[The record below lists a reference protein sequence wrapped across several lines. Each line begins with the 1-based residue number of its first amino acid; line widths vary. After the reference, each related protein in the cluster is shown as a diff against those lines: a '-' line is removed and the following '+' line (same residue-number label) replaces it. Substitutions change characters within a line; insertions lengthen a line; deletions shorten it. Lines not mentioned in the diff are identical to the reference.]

1 MMTKILVVEDE
12 PEIRILV
19 KAILEKAGYS
29 VVEAEDGEAA
39 LRLVNVEEPD
49 LVLLDVMI
57 PGIEGWEVC
66 RRIRENEATK
76 RLPIIMV
83 TVRTTK
89 EDIQRSVE
97 CGANAHI
104 NKPFDQKELL
114 DTIKKLLGETSSP

>member
-1 MMTKILVVEDE
+1 MAKILVVEDE
-12 PEIRILV
+12 PEIRVLV
-19 KAILEKAGYS
+19 KTILEKAGYS

-39 LRLVNVEEPD
+39 LRLVNEEEPD

-57 PGIEGWEVC
+57 PCIEGWEVC

-76 RLPIIMV
+76 TLPIIMV
-83 TVRTTK
+83 TVRTTD

-104 NKPFDQKELL
+104 NKPFDQRELL
-114 DTIKKLLGETSSP
+114 DTIKKLLGRAPS

>member
-1 MMTKILVVEDE
+1 MAKILVVEDE

-19 KAILEKAGYS
+19 KTILEKAGYS

-39 LRLVNVEEPD
+39 LRLVNEEEPD

-57 PGIEGWEVC
+57 PCIEGWEVC
-66 RRIRENEATK
+66 RRIRENEAT
-76 RLPIIMV
+76 RRIPIIMV
-83 TVRTTK
+83 TVRTTD

-114 DTIKKLLGETSSP
+114 DTIKKLLGRAPS

>member
-1 MMTKILVVEDE
+1 MAKILVVEDE

-19 KAILEKAGYS
+19 KTILEKAGYS

-39 LRLVNVEEPD
+39 LRLVNEEEPD

-66 RRIRENEATK
+66 RRIRENEAT
-76 RLPIIMV
+76 RRIPIIMV
-83 TVRTTK
+83 TVRTTD

-104 NKPFDQKELL
+104 NKPFDQRELL

>member
-1 MMTKILVVEDE
+1 MAKILVVEDE

-19 KAILEKAGYS
+19 KTILEKAGYS

-39 LRLVNVEEPD
+39 LRLVNEEEPD

-57 PGIEGWEVC
+57 PCIEGWEVC
-66 RRIRENEATK
+66 RRIRENEATR

-83 TVRTTK
+83 TVRTTD

-114 DTIKKLLGETSSP
+114 DTIKKLLGRAPS

>member
-1 MMTKILVVEDE
+1 MAKILVVEDE

-19 KAILEKAGYS
+19 KTILEKAGYS

-39 LRLVNVEEPD
+39 LRLVNEEEPD

-66 RRIRENEATK
+66 RRIRENEATR

-83 TVRTTK
+83 TVRTTD

-104 NKPFDQKELL
+104 NKPFDQRELL
-114 DTIKKLLGETSSP
+114 DTIKKLLGRAPS

>member
-1 MMTKILVVEDE
+1 MAKILVVEDE
-12 PEIRILV
+12 PEIRVLV
-19 KAILEKAGYS
+19 KTILEKAGYS

-39 LRLVNVEEPD
+39 LRLVNEEEPD

-57 PGIEGWEVC
+57 PCIEGWEVC
-66 RRIRENEATK
+66 RRIRENEAT
-76 RLPIIMV
+76 RRIPIIMV
-83 TVRTTK
+83 TVRTTD

-114 DTIKKLLGETSSP
+114 DTIKKLLGRAPS

>member
-1 MMTKILVVEDE
+1 MAKILVVEDE
-12 PEIRILV
+12 PEIRVLV
-19 KAILEKAGYS
+19 KTILEKAGYS

-39 LRLVNVEEPD
+39 LRLVNEEEPD

-57 PGIEGWEVC
+57 PCIEGWEVC
-66 RRIRENEATK
+66 RRIRENEAT
-76 RLPIIMV
+76 RRIPIIMV
-83 TVRTTK
+83 TVRTTD

-104 NKPFDQKELL
+104 NKPFDQRELL

>member
-1 MMTKILVVEDE
+1 MAKILVVEDE

-19 KAILEKAGYS
+19 KTILEKAGYS

-39 LRLVNVEEPD
+39 LRLVNEEEPD

-57 PGIEGWEVC
+57 RGIEGWEVC
-66 RRIRENEATK
+66 RRIRENEATR

-83 TVRTTK
+83 TVRTTD

-104 NKPFDQKELL
+104 NKPFDQRELL

>member
-1 MMTKILVVEDE
+1 MAKILVVEDE

-19 KAILEKAGYS
+19 KTILEKAGYS

-39 LRLVNVEEPD
+39 LRLVNEEEPD

-66 RRIRENEATK
+66 RRIRENEATR

-83 TVRTTK
+83 TVRTTD

-104 NKPFDQKELL
+104 NKPFDQRELL
-114 DTIKKLLGETSSP
+114 DTIKKLLGETSFP

>member
-1 MMTKILVVEDE
+1 MAKILVVEDE

-19 KAILEKAGYS
+19 KTILEKAGYS

-39 LRLVNVEEPD
+39 LRLVNEEEPD

-66 RRIRENEATK
+66 RRIRENEATR

-83 TVRTTK
+83 TVRTTD

-104 NKPFDQKELL
+104 NKPFDQRELL

>member
-1 MMTKILVVEDE
+1 MTKILVVEDE

-19 KAILEKAGYS
+19 KTILEKAGYS

-39 LRLVNVEEPD
+39 LRLVNEEEPD

-66 RRIRENEATK
+66 RRIRENEATR

-83 TVRTTK
+83 TVRTTD

-104 NKPFDQKELL
+104 NKPFDQRELL

>member
-1 MMTKILVVEDE
+1 MAKILVVEDE

-19 KAILEKAGYS
+19 KTILEKAGYS

-39 LRLVNVEEPD
+39 LRLVNEEEPD

-66 RRIRENEATK
+66 RRIRENEATR

-83 TVRTTK
+83 TVRTTD
-89 EDIQRSVE
+89 EAIQRSVE

-104 NKPFDQKELL
+104 NKPFDQRELL

>member
-1 MMTKILVVEDE
+1 MAKILVVEDE

-19 KAILEKAGYS
+19 KTMLEKAGYS

-39 LRLVNVEEPD
+39 LRLVNEEEPD

-57 PGIEGWEVC
+57 PCIEGWEVC
-66 RRIRENEATK
+66 RRIRENEAT
-76 RLPIIMV
+76 RRIPIIMV
-83 TVRTTK
+83 TVRTTD

-104 NKPFDQKELL
+104 NKPFDQRELL
-114 DTIKKLLGETSSP
+114 DTIKKLLSETSSS

>member
-1 MMTKILVVEDE
+1 MAKILVVEDE

-19 KAILEKAGYS
+19 KTILEKAGYS

-39 LRLVNVEEPD
+39 LRLVNEEEPD

-57 PGIEGWEVC
+57 PCIEGWEVC
-66 RRIRENEATK
+66 RRIRENEAT
-76 RLPIIMV
+76 RRIPIIMV
-83 TVRTTK
+83 TVRTTD

-114 DTIKKLLGETSSP
+114 DTIKKLLGETSSL